1 MASKEASTSSTKH
14 YFFFFSEQNTQ
25 KKKKKSSPVKVQLCD
40 SQRNGV
46 SVVSYQSDH
55 ARKEETAASG
65 GCALREMVG

>member
-14 YFFFFSEQNTQ
+14 YFFFQNRTL

>member
-25 KKKKKSSPVKVQLCD
+25 KKKKSSPVKVQLCD

>member
-14 YFFFFSEQNTQ
+14 YFFFFQNRTL

>member
-14 YFFFFSEQNTQ
+14 YFFFFQNRTL

-40 SQRNGV
+40 SQRNGI